1 MYVGKLDLNLLL
13 SSDAVKLHY
22 LLRSTLKFCIYMC
35 FFHSSNKEHESNVED
50 RTKQFKKMEVFAF
63 YILGILEMFFK
74 SEKDF

>member
-22 LLRSTLKFCIYMC
+22 LLRSTLKFFIY
-35 FFHSSNKEHESNVED
+35 SSNKEHESNVED